1 MKKLKLWLVVS
12 AVCSVLFTGLVFAV
26 STPQINYNF
35 GLFNEMNEQL
45 TSGYNVQIYT
55 AGTSSAP
62 TIYSDQQCKT
72 ALDNPIDIA
81 DGVNFFTAA
90 STVDV
95 VIYDTPAETT
105 RIRKSSFTPVQHR
118 IVFPVIATEYEK
130 ITSTIEDLEV
140 TGTASIAG
148 DATVHA
154 LLTAGGGIDTV
165 GATNDIV
172 LKNDATI
179 VNTSADL
186 LTITEPTITL
196 AGATKINL
204 SGPTDVSGVLSL
216 ASTGAFGAW
225 GYTGEHVALTDGS
238 SNTNAGSG
246 EYFEI
251 SSTIT
256 AGKVMAGEY
265 SRLMVRT
272 SQANQCTLVG
282 TESQFRLY
290 GVDLANGVHSGLWAY
305 AEQSGTSTL
314 SDGGTFDA
322 ISATV
327 ESASTFTVGA
337 TEFVTGITIDSSI
350 DSGASIDA
358 SANFSGIYIKSN
370 GLDWFRGI
378 KITGCDTDVELSNGA
393 TINVGAET
401 TRAGIN
407 TALGA
412 RTAGSLYLSSAGKL
426 YVCVDNLGADTSWE
440 VVTQTT
446 AD

>member
-148 DATVHA
+148 DA
-154 LLTAGGGIDTV
+154 
-165 GATNDIV
+165 
-172 LKNDATI
+172 
-179 VNTSADL
+179 
-186 LTITEPTITL
+186 
-196 AGATKINL
+196 
-204 SGPTDVSGVLSL
+204 DVSGVLSL